1 MDTDQLIRTLA
12 ADNATRTRSVGAA
25 LSLALAIALPIAIA
39 AFFATLGFRSDI
51 RTAMH
56 NPFFDFKF
64 VVTLSLAASALDA
77 STAEWVIGITM
88 TTTGLLSVGTALSRW
103 YTAYRALV
111 APAPVAEAAAPTP
124 EPVRPIPIAAGADLR
139 RPVEQ
144 H

>member
-1 MDTDQLIRTLA
+1 MFNRV
-12 ADNATRTRSVGAA
+12 ATPDPRSVEPIK
-25 LSLALAIALPIAIA
+25 SLTPQAVPQLKTQASPL
-39 AFFATLGFRSDI
+39 FG
-51 RTAMH
+51 TAQH
-56 NPFFDFKF
+56 HHSGPA
-64 VVTLSLAASALDA
+64 VDA
-77 STAEWVIGITM
+77 PTAEWVIGITM

-124 EPVRPIPIAAGADLR
+124 EPVRPIPISAGADLR